1 MRKNKLLA
9 FMCAFTMLAS
19 SFGAM
24 SVNVFAN
31 EEIQDP
37 PAAEEEATP
46 APPDPL
52 TPLTVTAL
60 PKDRTVT
67 FDAGYVDETKTTY
80 TIPDVFGE
88 YVAVY
93 AGEYDGGARNIE
105 IDGSNK
111 TFDDTRRYTTRIK
124 LGGSVV
130 LDENGAPA
138 IRTISVT
145 PAEDGVLVIDF
156 AHASSSGDA
165 RTLAA
170 YQSGEIIGTALAEAD
185 NQNTLAV
192 EVEANE
198 PVYIYS
204 QNSGINIY
212 GIYLTDSYTHPTEP
226 EPPADI
232 QVTPLPLGANISFA
246 DSGLTDRQQITES
259 TVLAGGYVAA
269 YATSSR
275 YLEARNSNQTIDGV
289 SYTMAIRTNGGA
301 TVGSDGIPTDRAIM
315 VTPEEAGLL
324 KVPFRHGSGTDDVR
338 DLIAV
343 QNGEI
348 IGTED
353 VVGDNNAVLQVRVA
367 ADAPVYI
374 YSTGNVNIYGVKL
387 EEVIEPTPLPAG
399 TRVTFDA
406 GYNADTKTGTEFNT
420 TTVFDNYTV
429 VYASADATV
438 SIEARNRTVGGY
450 RYTTAVRMNS
460 AQPSGVI
467 VPTARAISVTPAVAD
482 KLTVDFGNP
491 SGEGEPRPLILVQ
504 NGQEIARGT
513 VNAGSEATV
522 TADVQAN
529 SPVYIYSTDGV
540 NVYGILL
547 GEEGG
552 TVTPPAEDDKE
563 ITKLTATYDA
573 NDVLQSVSIETIKAS
588 EAGDPVLEGT
598 ERVFYWESLE
608 SMKPYTGDE
617 NGEDQPSSPELEAVN
632 EARTWTFSQEEYA
645 QYGTSTT
652 DGEGNVTVSIST
664 DIVNNGL
671 KIVGSDGAIDIDNSN
686 KTFDGERYT
695 QRLKLGGIGDPTKR
709 AVSFLPGMDGTLKIC
724 AVSSNSEE
732 KVLTV
737 EGAQPSTC
745 TIGSEEISQTV
756 DVTGGTPVTIYGNG
770 GVNIYALIYT
780 PAE

>member
-9 FMCAFTMLAS
+9 FICAFTMLAS

-24 SVNVFAN
+24 SVNVFAS
-31 EEIQDP
+31 EEIPDP
-37 PAAEEEATP
+37 PAAGEEATP

-52 TPLTVTAL
+52 TPLAVSAL

-212 GIYLTDSYTHPTEP
+212 GIYLTDSYTPPTEP

-289 SYTMAIRTNGGA
+289 SYTMAIRTYGGA

-387 EEVIEPTPLPAG
+387 EEIIEPTPLPAG

-406 GYNADTKTGTEFNT
+406 GYNADTEMGTTFTE
-420 TTVFDNYTV
+420 TTVFDDYTV
-429 VYASADATV
+429 VYANEDATV
-438 SIEARNRTVGGY
+438 EINDRSREVNGY
-450 RYTTAVRMNS
+450 EYTTAIRLSN
-460 AQPSGVI
+460 AALSGV
-467 VPTARAISVTPAVAD
+467 VPTARAISVTPAVAETLTVD
-482 KLTVDFGNP
+482 FLHPGSDGTRTLTIVQNDAVLITLSVEVSESATATAQVAAGEPVYIYADSGIDVLGILLGKEGSVTPPTEDTVQPTPLPANTRVTFDTGSGRTFTETTVFDNYTVVYANADETVEVVPSNREINGYQYSTAIRLNNAALSGLVPTARAISVTPAEAGTLTVDFGHP
-491 SGEGEPRPLILVQ
+491 GSESTRTLTIVQ
-504 NGQEIARGT
+504 NGEVIAEQGIEPENEMSAT
-513 VNAGSEATV
+513 ASVAAGA
-522 TADVQAN
+522 
-529 SPVYIYSTDGV
+529 PVYIYTDAGI
-540 NVYGILL
+540 NVYGVILS
-547 GEEGG
+547 GSG
-552 TVTPPAEDDKE
+552 VTPPADE
-563 ITKLTATYDA
+563 IVRITATYDSS
-573 NDVLQSVSIETIKAS
+573 NVLQNVSIETINAS
-588 EAGDPVLEGT
+588 EAETPVLEDQT
-598 ERVFYWESLE
+598 RVFYWDSIE
-608 SMKPYTGDE
+608 SMRPY
-617 NGEDQPSSPELEAVN
+617 V
-632 EARTWTFSQEEYA
+632 
-645 QYGTSTT
+645 
-652 DGEGNVTVSIST
+652 
-664 DIVNNGL
+664 
-671 KIVGSDGAIDIDNSN
+671 
-686 KTFDGERYT
+686 
-695 QRLKLGGIGDPTKR
+695 
-709 AVSFLPGMDGTLKIC
+709 
-724 AVSSNSEE
+724 
-732 KVLTV
+732 
-737 EGAQPSTC
+737 
-745 TIGSEEISQTV
+745 
-756 DVTGGTPVTIYGNG
+756 
-770 GVNIYALIYT
+770 

>member
-9 FMCAFTMLAS
+9 FICAFTMLAS

-24 SVNVFAN
+24 SVNVFAS
-31 EEIQDP
+31 EEIPDP
-37 PAAEEEATP
+37 PAAGEEATP

-60 PKDRTVT
+60 PKDTMVT
-67 FDAGYVDETKTTY
+67 FENNIGASYSEPTVLNSY
-80 TIPDVFGE
+80 LAI
-88 YVAVY
+88 Y
-93 AGEYDGGARNIE
+93 AGSYNEQQQTIS
-105 IDGSNK
+105 ISGSNK
-111 TFDDTRRYTTRIK
+111 SFEDRRYTANLK
-124 LGGSVV
+124 LGGGVIR
-130 LDENGAPA
+130 DENGAPA

-145 PAEDGVLVIDF
+145 PEEAAVLVVDF
-156 AHASSSGDA
+156 AHSSGTDAEA
-165 RTLAA
+165 RTFAA
-170 YQSGEIIGTALAEAD
+170 YQNGEIIDSVSVAGGGND
-185 NQNTLAV
+185 TLAV
-192 EVEANE
+192 EVEAGS
-198 PVYIYS
+198 PVYLYGEDG
-204 QNSGINIY
+204 GINIY
-212 GIYLTDSYTHPTEP
+212 GIYLTEDYTDPGEP
-226 EPPADI
+226 EPPVTVE
-232 QVTPLPLGANISFA
+232 VTPLPLGANIGFA

-259 TVLAGGYVAA
+259 TVLAGGYVAV
-269 YATSSR
+269 YATSSN
-275 YLEARNSNQTIDGV
+275 YLEARNSNRTIDGV
-289 SYTMAIRTNGGA
+289 SYTMALRTNGGA

-315 VTPEEAGLL
+315 VTPEESGRLT
-324 KVPFRHGSGTDDVR
+324 VPFAHGSGEGEAPRSLV
-338 DLIAV
+338 AV
-343 QNGEI
+343 QNGET
-348 IGTED
+348 IGTAD
-353 VVGDNNAVLQVRVA
+353 AQGGSYAALQVRVE

-406 GYNADTKTGTEFNT
+406 GYNADTEMGTEFNT

-547 GEEGG
+547 GEKGG

-588 EAGDPVLEGT
+588 EAGAPVLDGT

-695 QRLKLGGIGDPTKR
+695 QRLKLGGIGSPTKR